1 MEALIM
7 YIILVLTTSPLAL
20 IVNNQISFVNMMK
33 DNKDQMYSKQKTW
46 LETCFTLTA
55 KGKLLSKT
63 VEHIYARW
71 KTGSSEDVIL
81 RMCRVSAHWKQIGM
95 RIKLLGDMKMLG

>member
-20 IVNNQISFVNMMK
+20 IVSNQISFVNMMK
-33 DNKDQMYSKQKTW
+33 DNKDQMYSKKTW

-55 KGKLLSKT
+55 QGSSWVKLLNIFT
-63 VEHIYARW
+63 QGERL
-71 KTGSSEDVIL
+71 D
-81 RMCRVSAHWKQIGM
+81 RV
-95 RIKLLGDMKMLG
+95 KMLFYVRVE